1 VFFGVPKDEAKTIV
15 VTSPAPGDGK
25 TTLVSNLAIAMA
37 QAGQK
42 TLILD
47 CDFRKPMQHSIF
59 KIDNE
64 KGLSSVFACPHVS
77 RRQPGRRAGSITLD
91 QAIRRGPVE
100 GLDLLPCGPE
110 VPNPSELLNSKVF
123 VEILEE
129 LSQRYDRVIIDSP
142 PAIPVADSQ
151 ILGAICDITL
161 LVLRA
166 DISTRSLSQ
175 RAMNS
180 LLSIGARVLGA
191 VVNDV
196 SRTGGRYG
204 YYGDYEYYNYD
215 HLSRPGSAKRAT
227 AGTPEPV
234 IESVAT
240 KATKKRATSER
251 STAEKHVSSF
261 DTISCK

>member
-1 VFFGVPKDEAKTIV
+1 
-15 VTSPAPGDGK
+15 
-25 TTLVSNLAIAMA
+25 
-37 QAGQK
+37 
-42 TLILD
+42 
-47 CDFRKPMQHSIF
+47 MQHNIF

-64 KGLSSVFACPHVS
+64 KGLSSVFA
-77 RRQPGRRAGSITLD
+77 GSITLEK
-91 QAIRRGPVE
+91 AIRRGPVE

-166 DISTRSLSQ
+166 DRSTRSLSQ

-204 YYGDYEYYNYD
+204 YYGDYEYYNYG

-234 IESVAT
+234 IECVAT